1 MMSEQ
6 RQADGAPSELLRLDA
21 TLDGVRRFMPRP
33 NDDAATIKGKSELV
47 LNAVTALVEQAKE
60 IVKRQAISTQRAIYV
75 RPAAP
80 MDGVARVTLALGDT
94 ILNLALGAGIV
105 PAELV
110 PGQYVEIGANSTSVT
125 AVDPALPR
133 EGDVV
138 DVVSVPEAGRGG
150 EVWVEVEDGL
160 KERRHRVMVSG
171 FVKDPIEA
179 GMKVRVN
186 RGFLYEIVRSRA
198 ARDADFIDESLLRI
212 DPDDPRATTFADVKG
227 QDAAVRRLS
236 LALDRALSPEAYPGA
251 ATLGSAAYLLVG
263 VPGQGKTMLSRAVAR
278 ELVARRGKRARVLYI
293 RSAAVLSKWVGES
306 EQRIRSI
313 FDQAS
318 RDAAER
324 GIFTLIIFDEADSL
338 LIGREHY
345 DSTGTRSSVTTTLLT
360 YLDGAVP
367 LPPGVM
373 ILALSNFEGRIDKA
387 LLRSQ
392 RLGGGRRIELNRI
405 PEEAT
410 LEIVRSELGKDRS
423 LLNGNPAEELV
434 DAVRAANEAVI
445 GSCVVGKEKVSIRGR
460 HVQGG
465 SSARGAIDTALDL
478 LHEHLHAVR
487 RRGIAT
493 PFEHLTPALLFEG
506 TRRTLHS
513 VLASNSGDVNLERAR
528 EMLAGT
534 LVHPDEVASVVDV
547 RCLSLAEIA
556 VPAEYDLGAMRRLEA
571 S

>member
-1 MMSEQ
+1 MSEQ
-6 RQADGAPSELLRLDA
+6 RNADGAPSELMRLDA

-94 ILNLALGAGIV
+94 VLNLALGAGIV

-171 FVKDPIEA
+171 FVQDPIEA

-212 DPDDPRATTFADVKG
+212 DPEDPRATTFADVKG

-263 VPGQGKTMLSRAVAR
+263 MPGQGKTLLSRAVAR

-392 RLGGGRRIELNRI
+392 RLGGGPGSAQPHPRGGDPR
-405 PEEAT
+405 
-410 LEIVRSELGKDRS
+410 IVRSSSAGPH
-423 LLNGNPAEELV
+423 LLSATPP
-434 DAVRAANEAVI
+434 
-445 GSCVVGKEKVSIRGR
+445 GSWWTPCGRPTRRCSALRGGQEKVPIRSR

-513 VLASNSGDVNLERAR
+513 VLASSSGDVNLERAR